1 MTCRDDIIDVHT
13 HRLSRW
19 RSALVSVSPEEV
31 AAAIAECPE
40 ARLSTGLHPWR
51 SAEVGE
57 EQLSALRHAV
67 ERPEVLAVGET
78 GLDGVRGAPTWRQA
92 EILRYHV
99 ELSECVGK
107 PLIVHLVKCLDE
119 ILGLR
124 REMRP
129 RQPWVI
135 HGFRGKP
142 QQARTLLDAGCMLSF
157 GARFNPD
164 TVRYVP
170 ADRLLT
176 ETDESAADI
185 SEVIAAVA
193 AARGDTSAELTQ
205 SVRRNVRRLL
215 GEVSGGI

>member
-1 MTCRDDIIDVHT
+1 MTRRDDIIDVHT
-13 HRLSRW
+13 HRLWRW
-19 RSALVSVSPEEV
+19 RSALVSVSPEDV
-31 AAAIAECPE
+31 AAAITECPE
-40 ARLSTGLHPWR
+40 ARFSAGLHPWR
-51 SAEVGE
+51 SAEAGE
-57 EQLSALRHAV
+57 EQLSALRQAV

-78 GLDGVRGAPTWRQA
+78 GLDGLRGAPIWRQT
-92 EILRYHV
+92 EIMRCHV
-99 ELSECVGK
+99 ELSEMTGK

-119 ILGLR
+119 MLGLR

-157 GARFNPD
+157 GVCFNPD

-176 ETDESAADI
+176 ETDERAADI

-193 AARGDTSAELTQ
+193 AARGDTAAELTQ
-205 SVRRNVRRLL
+205 SVSRNMHRLL
-215 GEVSGGI
+215 GEV

>member
-1 MTCRDDIIDVHT
+1 MISRDDIDIIDVHT

-31 AAAIAECPE
+31 VSAIAECPE
-40 ARLSTGLHPWR
+40 ARFSTGLHPWQ

-57 EQLSALRHAV
+57 KQLSALRKAV

-78 GLDGVRGAPTWRQA
+78 GLDGLRGAPAGRQA
-92 EILRYHV
+92 EILRCHV
-99 ELSECVGK
+99 ELSESAGK

-119 ILGLR
+119 MLGLR

-193 AARGDTSAELTQ
+193 AARGESVAEAER
-205 SVRRNVRRLL
+205 SVRLNVGRLFRKNAD
-215 GEVSGGI
+215 